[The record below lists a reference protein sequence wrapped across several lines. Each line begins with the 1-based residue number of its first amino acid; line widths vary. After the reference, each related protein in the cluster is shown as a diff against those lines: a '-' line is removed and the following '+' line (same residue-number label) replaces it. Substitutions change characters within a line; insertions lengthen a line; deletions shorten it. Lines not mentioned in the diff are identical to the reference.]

1 MSHTLISFLGKSLR
15 TDGHYRTATYDF
27 GEGGTQKTSFFSLG
41 LKEVI
46 KPDKLIILGT
56 SGSMWDVLC
65 GELSQDGNDLE
76 ALMAAVDTNTVTQVL
91 LDTYQVLISEH
102 LAVDCQLRLISYGDS
117 ADGQVQILQAM
128 AKDVKQGE
136 QVSLDLTHGLRHL
149 PMLGLLSAMY
159 LQIAKKVTI
168 AGIYYGAFE
177 LTPKTDTHQSDQI
190 TPVLRLDGL
199 LKIADWINAL
209 QGLDKTGDIAPF
221 SELLQREGLN
231 SETAGLLKKA
241 AFFENNLNI
250 TQARGPLRKFKDET
264 KSKGLP
270 GIASLFEESLK
281 ERISWVEQD
290 NIYLRQREKALF
302 YLQQGD
308 YVRSASLGY
317 EALIT
322 RHIKLYSPSAD
333 TEDYSFRDQ
342 IKIDLQSRSDGGG
355 VDYKLLRNIRNALAH
370 ASRSNIGNVQAAMAN
385 EDELVK
391 TLNRLFSSLL
401 PNNL

>member
-27 GEGGTQKTSFFSLG
+27 GEGGTQKSSFFSLG

-65 GELSQDGNDLE
+65 GEFSQDGNDLE

-168 AGIYYGAFE
+168 EGIYYGAFD
-177 LTPKTDTHQSDQI
+177 LIPKSDINQFA
-190 TPVLRLDGL
+190 PVLRLDGL

-308 YVRSASLGY
+308 YVRASSLGY

-322 RHIKLYSPSAD
+322 RHLRQQQPNAD
-333 TEDYSFRDQ
+333 IENYDLRAQ
-342 IKIDLQSRSDGGG
+342 IKGRLNADGDS
-355 VDYKLLRNIRNALAH
+355 DYKLLRDIRNSLAH
-370 ASRSNIGNVQAAMAN
+370 ASRSSKGDVTTVMSS
-385 EDELVK
+385 EDDLVK
-391 TLNRLFSSLL
+391 TLNRLFSSLIS
-401 PNNL
+401 NN

>member
-1 MSHTLISFLGKSLR
+1 MPHILISFLGKSQR
-15 TDGHYRTATYDF
+15 TDGRYRTATYDF
-27 GEGGTQKTSFFSLG
+27 GEGVTRTTSFFSMG

-46 KPDKLIILGT
+46 NPDKLIILGT

-65 GELSQDGNDLE
+65 GELSQDENDLE
-76 ALMAAVDTNTVTQVL
+76 VLMAAVDTNTVTQVL
-91 LDTYQVLISEH
+91 LDTYQVSISEH
-102 LAVDCQLRLISYGDS
+102 LAVDCQLRLISYGDTS
-117 ADGQVQILQAM
+117 DGQVQILQAM
-128 AKDVKQGE
+128 AQDIAQGDK
-136 QVSLDLTHGLRHL
+136 VSLDLTHGLRHL

-159 LQIAKKVTI
+159 LQIAKKVTM
-168 AGIYYGAFE
+168 AGIYYGAFD
-177 LTPKTDTHQSDQI
+177 LIPKSDINQFA
-190 TPVLRLDGL
+190 PVLRLDGL

-209 QGLDKTGDIAPF
+209 QGFDKTGDIAPF
-221 SELLQREGLN
+221 SELLQEEGLD

-241 AFFENNLNI
+241 AFFENNLSI
-250 TQARGPLRKFKDET
+250 TQARGPLRIFKNET

-308 YVRSASLGY
+308 YVRASSLGY

-322 RHIKLYSPSAD
+322 KYLREAQPNAD
-333 TEDYSFRDQ
+333 IEDYDLRAQ
-342 IKIDLQSRSDGGG
+342 IKDNLNAEGNS
-355 VDYKLLRNIRNALAH
+355 DYKLLRNIRNSLAH
-370 ASRSNIGNVQAAMAN
+370 ASRSNTGDVQRVMSN
-385 EDELVK
+385 EDDLVE
-391 TLNRLFSSLL
+391 TLNRLFSTLL

>member
-1 MSHTLISFLGKSLR
+1 MSHTLISFLGKSQR
-15 TDGHYRTATYDF
+15 TDGRYRTATYDF
-27 GEGGTQKTSFFSLG
+27 GEGVARTTSFFSLG

-46 KPDKLIILGT
+46 NPDKLIILGT

-65 GELSQDGNDLE
+65 GELSQDGNNLE

-168 AGIYYGAFE
+168 EGIYYGAFD
-177 LTPKTDTHQSDQI
+177 LIPKSDINQFA
-190 TPVLRLDGL
+190 PVLRLDGL

-322 RHIKLYSPSAD
+322 RHIKLNSPSAD
-333 TEDYSFRDQ
+333 TEDYGFRDQ
-342 IKIDLQSRSDGGG
+342 IKKDLQSQSDGGG

-401 PNNL
+401 PNSL

>member
-1 MSHTLISFLGKSLR
+1 MSHTLISFLGKSQR
-15 TDGHYRTATYDF
+15 TDGRYRTATYDF
-27 GEGGTQKTSFFSLG
+27 GEGVTQTTSFFSLG

-46 KPDKLIILGT
+46 NPDKLIILGT

-65 GELSQDGNDLE
+65 GELSQDANDLE
-76 ALMAAVDTNTVTQVL
+76 ALMIAVDSNTVTQAL
-91 LDTYQVLISEH
+91 LDTYQVLISKH
-102 LAVDCQLRLISYGDS
+102 LDVDCQLRLISYGDTS
-117 ADGQVQILQAM
+117 DGQVQILQAM
-128 AKDVKQGE
+128 AQDVEQGDK
-136 QVSLDLTHGLRHL
+136 VSLDLTHGLRHL

-177 LTPKTDTHQSDQI
+177 LTPKSDTHQSDQI

-209 QGLDKTGDIAPF
+209 QGLDKTGDITPF
-221 SELLQREGLN
+221 SELLQQEKLN
-231 SETAGLLKKA
+231 PETAGLLKTA
-241 AFFENNLNI
+241 AFFENNLSI

-270 GIASLFEESLK
+270 GIASLFEDILK
-281 ERISWVEQD
+281 ERISWVDQD

-308 YVRSASLGY
+308 YVRASSLGY

-322 RHIKLYSPSAD
+322 KNLRQAQPNAD
-333 TEDYSFRDQ
+333 IEDYDLRAQ
-342 IKIDLQSRSDGGG
+342 IKKKLKVEGNS
-355 VDYKLLRNIRNALAH
+355 DYKLLSNIRNSLAH
-370 ASRSNIGNVQAAMAN
+370 ASRSNTRDVQRVMSN
-385 EDELVK
+385 EDDLVN
-391 TLNRLFSSLL
+391 TLNRLFSALL
-401 PNNL
+401 PNNV

>member
-1 MSHTLISFLGKSLR
+1 M
-15 TDGHYRTATYDF
+15 
-27 GEGGTQKTSFFSLG
+27 
-41 LKEVI
+41 
-46 KPDKLIILGT
+46 
-56 SGSMWDVLC
+56 
-65 GELSQDGNDLE
+65 
-76 ALMAAVDTNTVTQVL
+76 VT
-91 LDTYQVLISEH
+91 
-102 LAVDCQLRLISYGDS
+102 
-117 ADGQVQILQAM
+117 
-128 AKDVKQGE
+128 GE

-168 AGIYYGAFE
+168 EGIYYGAFD
-177 LTPKTDTHQSDQI
+177 LIPKSDINQFA
-190 TPVLRLDGL
+190 PVLRLDGL

-308 YVRSASLGY
+308 YVRASSLGY

-322 RHIKLYSPSAD
+322 KYLREAQPHAD
-333 TEDYSFRDQ
+333 IEDYDLRTQ
-342 IKIDLQSRSDGGG
+342 IKNKLNADGDP
-355 VDYKLLRNIRNALAH
+355 DYKLLRDIRNSLAH
-370 ASRSNIGNVQAAMAN
+370 ASRSNKGGVTTVMSN
-385 EDELVK
+385 EYDLVE
-391 TLNRLFSSLL
+391 TLDRLLTKLL
-401 PNNL
+401 PSNL

>member
-41 LKEVI
+41 LKDVI

-102 LAVDCQLRLISYGDS
+102 LAVVCQLRLISYGDS

-136 QVSLDLTHGLRHL
+136 QVSLDVTHGLRHL
-149 PMLGLLSAMY
+149 AMLGLLSAMY

-168 AGIYYGAFE
+168 EGIYYGAFD
-177 LTPKTDTHQSDQI
+177 LIPKSDINQFA
-190 TPVLRLDGL
+190 PVLRLDGL

-221 SELLQREGLN
+221 NELLQREGLN

-322 RHIKLYSPSAD
+322 RHLRQQQPNAD
-333 TEDYSFRDQ
+333 IENYDLRAQ
-342 IKIDLQSRSDGGG
+342 IKDRLNADGDS
-355 VDYKLLRNIRNALAH
+355 DYKLLRDIRNSLAH
-370 ASRSNIGNVQAAMAN
+370 ASRSNKGDVTTVMSS
-385 EDELVK
+385 EDDLVK
-391 TLNRLFSSLL
+391 TLNRLFSSLI
-401 PNNL
+401 PNN

>member
-1 MSHTLISFLGKSLR
+1 MPHTLISFLGKSQR
-15 TDGHYRTATYDF
+15 TDGRYRTATYDF
-27 GEGGTQKTSFFSLG
+27 GEGVTRTTSFFSLG
-41 LKEVI
+41 LKDVI
-46 KPDKLIILGT
+46 NPDKLIILGT
-56 SGSMWDVLC
+56 SGSMWDVMC
-65 GELSQDGNDLE
+65 GELSQDANHLE
-76 ALMAAVDTNTVTQVL
+76 ELMTAVDTNAVTQEL
-91 LDTYQVLISEH
+91 LDTYQLSISEH
-102 LAVDCQLRLISYGDS
+102 FAVDCQLRLISYGDTT
-117 ADGQVQILQAM
+117 DGQVQILQAM
-128 AKDVKQGE
+128 AQDIAQGDK
-136 QVSLDLTHGLRHL
+136 VSLDLTHGLRHL

-159 LQIAKKVTI
+159 LQIAKKVTM
-168 AGIYYGAFE
+168 AGIYYGAFD
-177 LTPKTDTHQSDQI
+177 LIPKSDINQFA
-190 TPVLRLDGL
+190 PVLRLDGL

-221 SELLQREGLN
+221 SELLKREGLN

-322 RHIKLYSPSAD
+322 RHIKLNSPSAD
-333 TEDYSFRDQ
+333 TEDYGFRDQ
-342 IKIDLQSRSDGGG
+342 IKKDLQSRSDGGG

-370 ASRSNIGNVQAAMAN
+370 ASRSNIGNVQTAMAN

-401 PNNL
+401 PNSL

>member
-136 QVSLDLTHGLRHL
+136 QVSLDVTHGLRHL

-168 AGIYYGAFE
+168 EGIYYGAFD
-177 LTPKTDTHQSDQI
+177 LIPKSDINQFA
-190 TPVLRLDGL
+190 PVLRLDGL

-221 SELLQREGLN
+221 NELLQREGLN

-308 YVRSASLGY
+308 YVRASSLGY

-322 RHIKLYSPSAD
+322 RHLRQQQPNAD
-333 TEDYSFRDQ
+333 IENYDLRAQ
-342 IKIDLQSRSDGGG
+342 IKDRLNADGDS
-355 VDYKLLRNIRNALAH
+355 DYKLLRDIRNSLAH
-370 ASRSNIGNVQAAMAN
+370 ASRSNKGDVTTVMSS
-385 EDELVK
+385 EDDLVK
-391 TLNRLFSSLL
+391 TLNRLFSSLI
-401 PNNL
+401 PNN

>member
-1 MSHTLISFLGKSLR
+1 M
-15 TDGHYRTATYDF
+15 
-27 GEGGTQKTSFFSLG
+27 
-41 LKEVI
+41 
-46 KPDKLIILGT
+46 
-56 SGSMWDVLC
+56 
-65 GELSQDGNDLE
+65 
-76 ALMAAVDTNTVTQVL
+76 VT
-91 LDTYQVLISEH
+91 
-102 LAVDCQLRLISYGDS
+102 
-117 ADGQVQILQAM
+117 
-128 AKDVKQGE
+128 GE

-168 AGIYYGAFE
+168 EGIYYGAFD
-177 LTPKTDTHQSDQI
+177 LIPKSDINQFA
-190 TPVLRLDGL
+190 PVLRLDGL

-308 YVRSASLGY
+308 YVRASSLGY

-322 RHIKLYSPSAD
+322 KYLREAQPHAD
-333 TEDYSFRDQ
+333 IEDYDLRTQ
-342 IKIDLQSRSDGGG
+342 IKNKLNADG
-355 VDYKLLRNIRNALAH
+355 DPDFKLLRDIRNSLAH
-370 ASRSNIGNVQAAMAN
+370 ASRSNTGDVQRVMSN
-385 EDELVK
+385 EEELVA
-391 TLNRLFSSLL
+391 TLNRLFSMLL

>member
-1 MSHTLISFLGKSLR
+1 
-15 TDGHYRTATYDF
+15 
-27 GEGGTQKTSFFSLG
+27 
-41 LKEVI
+41 
-46 KPDKLIILGT
+46 
-56 SGSMWDVLC
+56 
-65 GELSQDGNDLE
+65 
-76 ALMAAVDTNTVTQVL
+76 MAQ
-91 LDTYQVLISEH
+91 
-102 LAVDCQLRLISYGDS
+102 
-117 ADGQVQILQAM
+117 
-128 AKDVKQGE
+128 DVKQSDE
-136 QVSLDLTHGLRHL
+136 VSLDLTHGLRHL

-168 AGIYYGAFE
+168 EGIYYGAFD
-177 LTPKTDTHQSDQI
+177 LIPKSDINQFA
-190 TPVLRLDGL
+190 PVLRLDGL

-308 YVRSASLGY
+308 YVRASSLGY

-322 RHIKLYSPSAD
+322 RHLRQQQPNAD
-333 TEDYSFRDQ
+333 IENYDLRAQ
-342 IKIDLQSRSDGGG
+342 IKDRLNADGDS
-355 VDYKLLRNIRNALAH
+355 DYKLLRDIRNSLAH
-370 ASRSNIGNVQAAMAN
+370 ASRSNKGDVTTVMSS
-385 EDELVK
+385 EDDLVK
-391 TLNRLFSSLL
+391 TLNRLFSSLI
-401 PNNL
+401 PNN

>member
-1 MSHTLISFLGKSLR
+1 MSHTLISFLGKSQR
-15 TDGHYRTATYDF
+15 TDGRYRTATYDF
-27 GEGGTQKTSFFSLG
+27 GEGVTRTTSFFSMG

-46 KPDKLIILGT
+46 NPDKLIILGT

-65 GELSQDGNDLE
+65 GELSQDENDLE

-91 LDTYQVLISEH
+91 LDTYQKSISEH
-102 LAVDCQLRLISYGDS
+102 LAVDCQLRLISYGDTT
-117 ADGQVQILQAM
+117 DGQVQILQAM
-128 AKDVKQGE
+128 AQDIAQGDK
-136 QVSLDLTHGLRHL
+136 VSLDLTHGLRHL

-168 AGIYYGAFE
+168 EGIYYGAFD
-177 LTPKTDTHQSDQI
+177 LIPKSDINQFA
-190 TPVLRLDGL
+190 PVLRLDGL

-221 SELLQREGLN
+221 SDLLQREGLN

-250 TQARGPLRKFKDET
+250 TQARGPLRKFKDQT

-281 ERISWVEQD
+281 ERISWVDQD

-308 YVRSASLGY
+308 YVRASSLGY

-322 RHIKLYSPSAD
+322 KYLREAQPNAD
-333 TEDYSFRDQ
+333 IEDYNLRAQ
-342 IKIDLQSRSDGGG
+342 IKDNLNAEGNS
-355 VDYKLLRNIRNALAH
+355 DYKLLRNIRNSLAH
-370 ASRSNIGNVQAAMAN
+370 ASRSNTGDVQRVMSN
-385 EDELVK
+385 EDDLVE
-391 TLNRLFSSLL
+391 TLDRLLTKLL
-401 PNNL
+401 PSNL